1 MSIRTLGRDGGLTK
15 FQRLL
20 ANPAARPGSSA
31 LMTALAAD
39 LDGAVVLLKPDGTV
53 LSRAGGA
60 AGAEAVLAAVAKER
74 APQLGREIQI
84 QDRHV
89 RLWPLAAEGALTLAA
104 ARRQP
109 WPLQMEAEALRAATI
124 IATTLAADENNA
136 ERCRLAA
143 ARREICRSVFQLL
156 MTGHVTEAQRVA
168 GALQPLILDVE
179 SVRIHVVAGRTRDR
193 DTLLEACEA
202 RIGSLAIPVAC
213 PARSGHVIVVEPA
226 TAELDT
232 GEPSPVRTALIELT
246 ARSTSRSL
254 GSSRRHPIA
263 ATSAGYAQAIS
274 ALAEAA
280 ALPHRTANAEE
291 SRSLAELVPAVAGGW
306 AARLLEPL
314 AAVDHDGTLR
324 STLEVA
330 LTFTRSETASILGV
344 HRNTVHA
351 RLTAAAQ
358 ALKADL
364 TRLPHRSAFHL
375 ALRARSA
382 GDVRDGH
389 ASLAEVLQDEQL
401 KAWAASL
408 LDKLDEAV
416 VPRGRARMRDLLRA
430 FADADGCINAAARK
444 TGLSPNS
451 ASRWLAAAEAAGG
464 MRLRHGYGGAH
475 EVAIALA
482 ATEGFELLPAG

>member
-15 FQRLL
+15 FPRLL
-20 ANPAARPGSSA
+20 ANPATPPGGAA

-39 LDGAVVLLKPDGTV
+39 LDGAVVLFKADGKV
-53 LSRAGGA
+53 LSRAGST
-60 AGAEAVLAAVAKER
+60 AGAEVVRAAISKER
-74 APQLGREIQI
+74 AARLGREIQVH
-84 QDRHV
+84 DWHV
-89 RLWPLAAEGALTLAA
+89 RLWPLAADGALTLAA
-104 ARRQP
+104 ARRRP
-109 WPLQMEAEALRAATI
+109 WPLQTEAEALRAATI
-124 IATTLAADENNA
+124 IATTLAADENTA
-136 ERCRLAA
+136 ERGRLDT
-143 ARREICRSVFQLL
+143 ARRAICRSVFQLL
-156 MTGHVTEAQRVA
+156 MIGQVAEAQRVA

-179 SVRIHVVAGRTRDR
+179 SVRIHVIAGRTRDR
-193 DTLLEACEA
+193 DALLEACEA

-226 TAELDT
+226 AEADAD
-232 GEPSPVRTALIELT
+232 EPSSVRAALIELT

-291 SRSLAELVPAVAGGW
+291 SRSLAEAVPAVAGGW

-314 AAVDHDGTLR
+314 AAVDDDGTLR
-324 STLEVA
+324 HTLEVA
-330 LTFTRSETASILGV
+330 LTFTRSETAAILGV

-351 RLTAAAQ
+351 RLAAAAH

-375 ALRARSA
+375 ALRARSEGGA
-382 GDVRDGH
+382 RDDRVT
-389 ASLAEVLQDEQL
+389 LAEVLQDEQL
-401 KAWAASL
+401 KAWGAAL
-408 LDKLDEAV
+408 LDRLDDAV

-451 ASRWLAAAEAAGG
+451 ASRWLVAAEAAGG

-482 ATEGFELLPAG
+482 ATEGFELLPAV